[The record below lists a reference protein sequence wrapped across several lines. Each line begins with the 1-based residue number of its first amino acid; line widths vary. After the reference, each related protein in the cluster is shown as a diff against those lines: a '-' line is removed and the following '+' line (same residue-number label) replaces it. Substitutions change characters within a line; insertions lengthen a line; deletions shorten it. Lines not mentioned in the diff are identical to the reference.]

1 MQYIPCIIIITCA
14 MDITGNA
21 IIFGGG
27 GGIGRA
33 TALAFT
39 HAGAAGLL
47 IADINLERAQSVANE
62 TTAASKQPGFHA
74 EAVQVDVRLKDSVDS
89 AFENMVQ
96 SFGRIDYCVTCAAV
110 PSRTFKS
117 TADADVSEFL
127 NAQSVNVNGTFFV
140 IQASLSIM
148 RSQEPRPNFAGSP
161 SRGNTRGSVVALG
174 SALSIAAAPAF
185 VQYTTSKHAVVG
197 LVRTAVHNRLTLDLA
212 LDGIKDDIRVNCVCP
227 TWVESNMTKE
237 LERDIPGIEASMAPG
252 IPVGR
257 VGRPEE
263 IADTVL
269 FLCSPRASLITGSSL
284 VVDGGMTINLA
295 GTA

>member
-1 MQYIPCIIIITCA
+1 

-27 GGIGRA
+27 SGIGRA
-33 TALAFT
+33 TALAFA

-47 IADINLERAQSVANE
+47 IADVNLERAQSVANE
-62 TTAASKQPGFHA
+62 TRAASIQPRFRA
-74 EAVQVDVRLKDSVDS
+74 EAVHVDVRLKDSVDS
-89 AFENMVQ
+89 AFQDMVQ

-110 PSRTFKS
+110 PIRTFKS

-127 NAQSVNVNGTFFV
+127 NAQSVNVNGSFFV
-140 IQASLSIM
+140 IQAALSIM
-148 RSQEPRPNFAGSP
+148 RSQEPRPNFAESP

-197 LVRTAVHNRLTLDLA
+197 LVRTAA
-212 LDGIKDDIRVNCVCP
+212 LDSIKDDIRVNCVCP

-237 LERDIPGIEASMAPG
+237 LERDIPGIEALMAPG
-252 IPVGR
+252 IPIGR

-284 VVDGGMTINLA
+284 VADGGMTINLA